1 MYGFARIFGHA
12 VPYMG
17 HIVKV
22 CFKDV
27 GLLAVSVASLMW
39 RLCSGVDNEPHAK
52 TKNHDLWVV

>member
-1 MYGFARIFGHA
+1 MYGFARLFGHA

-17 HIVKV
+17 HIVQV

-39 RLCSGVDNEPHAK
+39 RLCSGADNEPHAK
-52 TKNHDLWVV
+52 TKKHDLCVV